1 MHREGLQPRGRRHDE
16 SFLLALLLRLGL
28 PLGHVLELHVPPQP
42 AHHDGASLL
51 LAASLLGLG
60 SMDLGGEGALFE
72 PVVLCLAPRPLEP
85 STTLEL
91 LRLEPPREFVGELAL
106 ERRAHQAR
114 LLRERLG
121 ARVHLGAEGALG
133 ERLLLVVPDE
143 LFAPD

>member
-1 MHREGLQPRGRRHDE
+1 MH
-16 SFLLALLLRLGL
+16 
-28 PLGHVLELHVPPQP
+28 
-42 AHHDGASLL
+42 
-51 LAASLLGLG
+51 
-60 SMDLGGEGALFE
+60 LGGEGAFLE
-72 PVVLCLAPRPLEP
+72 PVVLRFAPRPLEP

-143 LFAPD
+143 LLAPG